1 MDDVDLNKQGATAS
15 QPSTEGRRS
24 GERHSLRLDRLLRS
38 AAQVGDEAPASAP
51 FGFDTR
57 VVALWRASASNGNG
71 LARLI
76 GRVAILAMIVIVIST
91 TAAFREFN
99 KSREI
104 GEPLTNEFAIADS
117 TIQNEFLQ

>member
-1 MDDVDLNKQGATAS
+1 MDDVDLT
-15 QPSTEGRRS
+15 
-24 GERHSLRLDRLLRS
+24 LDRLLR
-38 AAQVGDEAPASAP
+38 AGAQAGDEAEREIP

-71 LARLI
+71 LARLLQ
-76 GRVAILAMIVIVIST
+76 RVALVASAVIVVAGA
-91 TAAFREFN
+91 AAFREIK

-117 TIQNEFLQ
+117 AIQSEISQ